1 MKNKL
6 RRFFCAPNQWEDDY
20 YDRISGWRIRMAV
33 ISVLCATLII
43 GGIIYMAVFNIE
55 LFKYVMGGL
64 IILIFTG
71 ALSYLIYSVI
81 VGGR

>member
-20 YDRISGWRIRMAV
+20 YDRISGWRIRMAA

-43 GGIIYMAVFNIE
+43 GGIVCMAVFNIE
-55 LFKYVMGGL
+55 LLKYMMIGL
-64 IILIFTG
+64 AILGFTVV
-71 ALSYLIYSVI
+71 LSYCIYNV
-81 VGGR
+81 VTGGR

>member
-20 YDRISGWRIRMAV
+20 YDRISCWRLRMAV

-43 GGIIYMAVFNIE
+43 GGIVCMAVFNIE
-55 LFKYVMGGL
+55 LLKYVAGGL
-64 IILIFTG
+64 GILGIIV
-71 ALSYLIYSVI
+71 ALSYFIYSVI

>member
-33 ISVLCATLII
+33 ISVLCAALII

>member
-6 RRFFCAPNQWEDDY
+6 KRFFCAPNRWESDY
-20 YDRISGWRIRMAV
+20 YDRIGGWRFRMAI

-43 GGIIYMAVFNIE
+43 GGLIGIAVFNVE
-55 LFKYVMGGL
+55 ALKYIVGGL
-64 IILIFTG
+64 AILGITVT
-71 ALSYLIYSVI
+71 LSYFFYSMI

>member
-20 YDRISGWRIRMAV
+20 YDRISDWRIRMAV

-43 GGIIYMAVFNIE
+43 SGIVCMAVFNIE
-55 LFKYVMGGL
+55 FLKYVAGGL
-64 IILIFTG
+64 GILGIIV
-71 ALSYLIYSVI
+71 ALSYFIYSVI

>member
-20 YDRISGWRIRMAV
+20 YDRISGWRIKMAV

-43 GGIIYMAVFNIE
+43 GGIVCMAVFNIE
-55 LFKYVMGGL
+55 FLKYVAGGL
-64 IILIFTG
+64 GILGIIV
-71 ALSYLIYSVI
+71 ALSYFIYSVI

>member
-1 MKNKL
+1 MKKKL
-6 RRFFCAPNQWEDDY
+6 RRFFCAPNTWENNY

-43 GGIIYMAVFNIE
+43 GGIVCMALFNIE
-55 LFKYVMGGL
+55 WLKYVAGGL
-64 IILIFTG
+64 GILGITV
-71 ALSYLIYSVI
+71 ALSYFIYSVI

>member
-20 YDRISGWRIRMAV
+20 YDRISAWRIRMAI

-43 GGIIYMAVFNIE
+43 GGIVCMAVFNIE
-55 LFKYVMGGL
+55 WLKYVAGGL
-64 IILIFTG
+64 GILGITV
-71 ALSYLIYSVI
+71 ALSYFIYSVI

>member
-6 RRFFCAPNQWEDDY
+6 RRFFCAPYEWENDY
-20 YDRISGWRIRMAV
+20 HDRIGGWRLRMAV

-43 GGIIYMAVFNIE
+43 GGIICMAVFNIE
-55 LFKYVMGGL
+55 WLKYIASGL
-64 IILIFTG
+64 GVLGIIV
-71 ALSYLIYSVI
+71 ALSYFFYCMI

>member
-20 YDRISGWRIRMAV
+20 YDHISGWRIRMAV

-43 GGIIYMAVFNIE
+43 GGIVYMAVFNIE

-71 ALSYLIYSVI
+71 ALAYCIYNVI
-81 VGGR
+81 TGGR

>member
-6 RRFFCAPNQWEDDY
+6 KRFFCAPYEWEDDY
-20 YDRISGWRIRMAV
+20 YNRISGWRFRMAV

-43 GGIIYMAVFNIE
+43 GGIVCMAVFNIE
-55 LFKYVMGGL
+55 VLKYVAGGL
-64 IILIFTG
+64 GILGITV
-71 ALSYLIYSVI
+71 ALSYFIYSVI

>member
-71 ALSYLIYSVI
+71 ALSYFIYSVI